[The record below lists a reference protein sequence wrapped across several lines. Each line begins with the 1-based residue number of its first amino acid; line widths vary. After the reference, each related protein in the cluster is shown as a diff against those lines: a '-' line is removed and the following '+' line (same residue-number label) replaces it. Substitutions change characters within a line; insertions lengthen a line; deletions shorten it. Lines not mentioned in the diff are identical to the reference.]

1 MDDTPSNYNL
11 ANGRFEG
18 KSLGLKA
25 MLLHAK
31 KYQNQTPDL
40 NADKQHLSPPGAG
53 GNLASQPV
61 LPHVAMAAGEPKPN
75 RSPQHTRPGQM
86 LAPGMI
92 GAQKGIIGSQNDER
106 KFVNNLY

>member
-31 KYQNQTPDL
+31 KYQNQTLDPV
-40 NADKQHLSPPGAG
+40 NTNQS
-53 GNLASQPV
+53 NLASQPV
-61 LPHVAMAAGEPKPN
+61 LTPVMMVAGEPKPN
-75 RSPQHTRPGQM
+75 RSP
-86 LAPGMI
+86 
-92 GAQKGIIGSQNDER
+92 
-106 KFVNNLY
+106 

>member
-31 KYQNQTPDL
+31 KYQNQTLD
-40 NADKQHLSPPGAG
+40 
-53 GNLASQPV
+53 PV
-61 LPHVAMAAGEPKPN
+61 N
-75 RSPQHTRPGQM
+75 
-86 LAPGMI
+86 I
-92 GAQKGIIGSQNDER
+92 N
-106 KFVNNLY
+106 